1 MKIPFEVIYEDNHLL
16 VINKPAGMLVQGDKT
31 GDESL
36 LEIGKQY
43 IKEKYQ
49 KPGNVF
55 LGSAHRLDRPV
66 SGVLV
71 FARTS
76 KALSRMQELFREK
89 QVQKTYYA
97 VVKPAPDYEFQELK
111 HWIAKDKTKNISRA
125 YDKDGKNRK
134 ESMLSYR
141 LLGRQGKLG
150 LLEVNPTT
158 GRPHQIRVQ
167 LSAVGCPIL
176 GDLKYH
182 AQQTNPD
189 GNIALHAHKIEFLHP
204 VGKAKVWFQAALPKK
219 DPWVLFEELIVGK
232 FKSRHN

>member
-1 MKIPFEVIYEDNHLL
+1 VKIPFEVIYEDNHLL

-125 YDKDGKNRK
+125 YDKDGKIIRTAERFKNIELPNSVKAAVLDRFPEWTITK
-134 ESMLSYR
+134 DTYVTHYYEKKGVTKKY
-141 LLGRQGKLG
+141 KLK
-150 LLEVNPTT
+150 LENGDKVL
-158 GRPHQIRVQ
+158 RVK
-167 LSAVGCPIL
+167 L
-176 GDLKYH
+176 DE
-182 AQQTNPD
+182 N
-189 GNIALHAHKIEFLHP
+189 
-204 VGKAKVWFQAALPKK
+204 
-219 DPWVLFEELIVGK
+219 GK
-232 FKSRHN
+232 FL